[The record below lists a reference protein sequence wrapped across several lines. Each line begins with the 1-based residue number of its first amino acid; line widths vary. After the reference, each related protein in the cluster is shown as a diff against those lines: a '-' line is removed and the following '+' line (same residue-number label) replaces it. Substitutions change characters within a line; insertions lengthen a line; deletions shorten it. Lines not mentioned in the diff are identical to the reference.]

1 MNLMKKRS
9 ILLALAVLLCF
20 LLAVSRLEQGRQAEG
35 KQQLEEALRRT
46 AVACYAS
53 EGFYPPSVEYMV
65 QHYGLQYD
73 EQVYRV
79 HYEIFASNL
88 MPEITVVERQP

>member
-1 MNLMKKRS
+1 MKKRS
-9 ILLALAVLLCF
+9 MLLALAALLCF
-20 LLAVSRLEQGRQAEG
+20 LIAVSRLEQGADAEG
-35 KQQLEEALRRT
+35 RQQLEEALRRT
-46 AVACYAS
+46 AVACYAA
-53 EGFYPPSVEYMV
+53 EGFYPPSVDYMV

-73 EQVYRV
+73 KDTYRV